1 MKAPKGVNA
10 CHQLCVG
17 YHQSLV
23 AVGNS
28 SINLKLLPEGQ
39 RIVALHICDLGI
51 IKVMLSC

>member
-10 CHQLCVG
+10 CHQLSLG